1 MLLLRLALA
10 RLSLSARLREVL
22 CPRTKLRSSMVV
34 AVDFP
39 SAGSS
44 PALLMASWRAADGVR
59 GPFAIRGWAGL
70 AGAVQRQQVD

>member
-1 MLLLRLALA
+1 
-10 RLSLSARLREVL
+10 
-22 CPRTKLRSSMVV
+22 MVV

-70 AGAVQRQQVD
+70 AGALHRQQVD